1 MVTVLLHIEQK
12 IDLAIIDIVK
22 QNIAIEMTPVVLVRF
37 Q

>member
-1 MVTVLLHIEQK
+1 MVIVLLHIEYK

-22 QNIAIEMTPVVLVRF
+22 SNIAIEMTPVVLVRF